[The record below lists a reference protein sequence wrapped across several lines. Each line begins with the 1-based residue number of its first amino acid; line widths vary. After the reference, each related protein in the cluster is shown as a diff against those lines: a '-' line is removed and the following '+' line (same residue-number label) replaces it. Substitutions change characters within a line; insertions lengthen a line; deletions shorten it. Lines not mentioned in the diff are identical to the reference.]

1 MCITCYKFGG
11 MRFWL
16 SVLICLLLCGCD
28 FFGEKEDRA
37 AAYRME
43 LEQAARDRQER
54 IDKANAM
61 RTYLDAKCKIV
72 QKKLQTVTNELQMLR
87 ADAEKLED
95 EVSRIASAQG
105 KDSKELSYE
114 VRLLRI
120 LRNETVNELAVK
132 YLAEGFSLQSEEFI
146 ERIRNA
152 RLEEKRFKDAL
163 RKSDEQ
169 LDAAVE
175 ESKNWA
181 DASRTQRDAE
191 IRRLKSEIEKLEK
204 LRQTTRRTM
213 MTTESDRREW
223 MNKMGD
229 YEQEISRKRRQIDY
243 LRNPDANRAIETRA
257 VTRAQ
262 DIQRTAVRIKEERDY
277 NIYRRMKPQ
286 TSAMAITD
294 EMAKNTI
301 DRLRAEIKKKLDAT
315 EAEEK
320 SLLKKSEIAQA
331 IVISIPVSDTGELNR
346 LRARADKEL

>member
-87 ADAEKLED
+87 ADAEKLEN
-95 EVSRIASAQG
+95 EVSWIVSAQG
-105 KDSKELSYE
+105 KDGKELSYE

-120 LRNETVNELAVK
+120 LRNKTVNELAVK

-213 MTTESDRREW
+213 IGTESDRREW

-277 NIYRRMKPQ
+277 NIHRRMKPQ

>member
-1 MCITCYKFGG
+1 
-11 MRFWL
+11 
-16 SVLICLLLCGCD
+16 
-28 FFGEKEDRA
+28 
-37 AAYRME
+37 ME

-87 ADAEKLED
+87 ADAEKLEN
-95 EVSRIASAQG
+95 EVSRIVSAQG
-105 KDSKELSYE
+105 KDGSELSYE

-120 LRNETVNELAVK
+120 LRNKTVNELAVK

-191 IRRLKSEIEKLEK
+191 IRRLKREIEKLEK

-213 MTTESDRREW
+213 MTTESYRREW

-277 NIYRRMKPQ
+277 NIHRRMKPQ

>member
-43 LEQAARDRQER
+43 REQAERDRQER

-87 ADAEKLED
+87 ADAEKLEN
-95 EVSRIASAQG
+95 EVSRIVSAQG
-105 KDSKELSYE
+105 KDGKELSYE

-120 LRNETVNELAVK
+120 LRNKTVNELAVK

-213 MTTESDRREW
+213 MTTESVRREW
-223 MNKMGD
+223 MNKMRD
-229 YEQEISRKRRQIDY
+229 YEQEINRKRGQIDY

-277 NIYRRMKPQ
+277 NIHRRMKPQ
-286 TSAMAITD
+286 TSVMAITD

>member
-28 FFGEKEDRA
+28 FFGEKADRA
-37 AAYRME
+37 AVYRME

-87 ADAEKLED
+87 ADAEKLEN
-95 EVSRIASAQG
+95 EVSQIVSAQG
-105 KDSKELSYE
+105 KDGSELSYE

-120 LRNETVNELAVK
+120 LRNKTVNELAVK

-191 IRRLKSEIEKLEK
+191 IRRLKREIEKLEK

-277 NIYRRMKPQ
+277 NIHRRMKPQ

-301 DRLRAEIKKKLDAT
+301 NRLRAEIKKKLDAT

>member
-1 MCITCYKFGG
+1 MCITCYKFGD

-28 FFGEKEDRA
+28 FFGDKEDRA

-43 LEQAARDRQER
+43 LEQAARNRQER

-87 ADAEKLED
+87 ADAEKLEN
-95 EVSRIASAQG
+95 EVSRIVSAQG
-105 KDSKELSYE
+105 KDGSELSYE

-120 LRNETVNELAVK
+120 LRNKTVNELAVK

-146 ERIRNA
+146 EKVRNA

-175 ESKNWA
+175 ESKNWV

-257 VTRAQ
+257 VSRAQ
-262 DIQRTAVRIKEERDY
+262 DIQRTAVSIKEVRDN
-277 NIYRRMKPQ
+277 NIHRRMKPQ
-286 TSAMAITD
+286 TSVMAITD

>member
-1 MCITCYKFGG
+1 
-11 MRFWL
+11 
-16 SVLICLLLCGCD
+16 LCGCD

-43 LEQAARDRQER
+43 REQAERDRQER

-61 RTYLDAKCKIV
+61 RTYLDSKCKIV
-72 QKKLQTVTNELQMLR
+72 QRKLQSVTNELQMLR
-87 ADAEKLED
+87 TDAEKLEC
-95 EVSRIASAQG
+95 EVSRIVSEQG
-105 KDSKELSYE
+105 KDGKELSYE

-120 LRNETVNELAVK
+120 LRNKTVNELAVK

-213 MTTESDRREW
+213 MGTESDRREW

-262 DIQRTAVRIKEERDY
+262 DIQWNAISIKEKRDL
-277 NIYRRMKPQ
+277 NIHRRMKPQ

-301 DRLRAEIKKKLDAT
+301 DRLRAEIKKKLDVKEV
-315 EAEEK
+315 EAK
-320 SLLKKSEIAQA
+320 SLLKKLEIAQE
-331 IVISIPVSDTGELNR
+331 IVISIPVSDMGELNR

>member
-1 MCITCYKFGG
+1 
-11 MRFWL
+11 
-16 SVLICLLLCGCD
+16 
-28 FFGEKEDRA
+28 
-37 AAYRME
+37 ME

-72 QKKLQTVTNELQMLR
+72 QKKLQTVTKELQMLR
-87 ADAEKLED
+87 ADAEKLEN
-95 EVSRIASAQG
+95 EVSQIVSAQG
-105 KDSKELSYE
+105 KDGSELSYE

-120 LRNETVNELAVK
+120 LRNKTVNELAVK

-191 IRRLKSEIEKLEK
+191 IRRLKREIEKLEK

-213 MTTESDRREW
+213 MTTESYRREW

-277 NIYRRMKPQ
+277 NIHRRMKPQ

>member
-28 FFGEKEDRA
+28 FFGEKADRA
-37 AAYRME
+37 AVYRME

-87 ADAEKLED
+87 ADAEKLEN
-95 EVSRIASAQG
+95 EVSQIVSAQG
-105 KDSKELSYE
+105 KDGSELSYE

-120 LRNETVNELAVK
+120 LRNKTVNELAVK

-191 IRRLKSEIEKLEK
+191 IRRLKREIEKLEK

-213 MTTESDRREW
+213 MTTESYRREW

-277 NIYRRMKPQ
+277 NIHRRMKPQ

>member
-1 MCITCYKFGG
+1 

-87 ADAEKLED
+87 ADAEKLEN
-95 EVSRIASAQG
+95 EVSRIVSAQG
-105 KDSKELSYE
+105 KDGKELSYE

-181 DASRTQRDAE
+181 DASRAQRDAE
-191 IRRLKSEIEKLEK
+191 IRRLEREIEKLEK

-213 MTTESDRREW
+213 MTTESVRREW
-223 MNKMGD
+223 
-229 YEQEISRKRRQIDY
+229 
-243 LRNPDANRAIETRA
+243 
-257 VTRAQ
+257 
-262 DIQRTAVRIKEERDY
+262 
-277 NIYRRMKPQ
+277 
-286 TSAMAITD
+286 
-294 EMAKNTI
+294 KNEG
-301 DRLRAEIKKKLDAT
+301 L
-315 EAEEK
+315 
-320 SLLKKSEIAQA
+320 
-331 IVISIPVSDTGELNR
+331 
-346 LRARADKEL
+346 

>member
-1 MCITCYKFGG
+1 
-11 MRFWL
+11 
-16 SVLICLLLCGCD
+16 
-28 FFGEKEDRA
+28 
-37 AAYRME
+37 ME

-87 ADAEKLED
+87 ADAEKLEN
-95 EVSRIASAQG
+95 EVSQIVSAQG
-105 KDSKELSYE
+105 KDGSELSYE

-120 LRNETVNELAVK
+120 LRNKTVNELAVK

-191 IRRLKSEIEKLEK
+191 IRRLKREIEKLEK

-213 MTTESDRREW
+213 MTTESYRREW

-277 NIYRRMKPQ
+277 NIHRRMKPQ

>member
-28 FFGEKEDRA
+28 FFGDKEDRA

-43 LEQAARDRQER
+43 REQAERDRQEQ

-87 ADAEKLED
+87 ADAEKLEN
-95 EVSRIASAQG
+95 EVSWIVSAQG
-105 KDSKELSYE
+105 KDGKELSYE

-120 LRNETVNELAVK
+120 LRNKTVNELAVK

-213 MTTESDRREW
+213 MTTESVRREW
-223 MNKMGD
+223 MNKMRD
-229 YEQEISRKRRQIDY
+229 YEQEINRKRGQIDY

-277 NIYRRMKPQ
+277 NIHRRMKPQ

-301 DRLRAEIKKKLDAT
+301 DRLRAEIKKKLDVT

>member
-1 MCITCYKFGG
+1 M
-11 MRFWL
+11 FWL

-87 ADAEKLED
+87 ADAEKLEN
-95 EVSRIASAQG
+95 EVSRIVSAQG
-105 KDSKELSYE
+105 KDGSELSYE

-120 LRNETVNELAVK
+120 LRNKTVNELAVK

-175 ESKNWA
+175 ESKTWA

-191 IRRLKSEIEKLEK
+191 IRRLNREIEKLEK
-204 LRQTTRRTM
+204 LRPTTRRTM

-229 YEQEISRKRRQIDY
+229 YENEINRKRRQIDY

-277 NIYRRMKPQ
+277 NIHRRMKPQ
-286 TSAMAITD
+286 ISAMAITD

-346 LRARADKEL
+346 LKARADKEL

>member
-1 MCITCYKFGG
+1 

-28 FFGEKEDRA
+28 FFGDKEDRA

-87 ADAEKLED
+87 ADAEKLEN
-95 EVSRIASAQG
+95 EVSRIVSAQG
-105 KDSKELSYE
+105 KDGSELSYE

-277 NIYRRMKPQ
+277 NIHRRMKPQ

>member
-1 MCITCYKFGG
+1 

-43 LEQAARDRQER
+43 LEQAERDRQER

-87 ADAEKLED
+87 ADAEKLEN
-95 EVSRIASAQG
+95 EVSRIVSAQG
-105 KDSKELSYE
+105 KDGSELSYE

-120 LRNETVNELAVK
+120 LRNKTVNELAVK

-169 LDAAVE
+169 LDVAVE

-191 IRRLKSEIEKLEK
+191 IRRLEREIEKLEK

-213 MTTESDRREW
+213 MATESVRREW
-223 MNKMGD
+223 MNKMRD
-229 YEQEISRKRRQIDY
+229 YEQEINRKRWQIDY

-277 NIYRRMKPQ
+277 NIHRRMKPQ

>member
-43 LEQAARDRQER
+43 REQAERDRQER

-87 ADAEKLED
+87 ADAEKLEN
-95 EVSRIASAQG
+95 EVSRIVSAQG
-105 KDSKELSYE
+105 KDGKELSYE

-120 LRNETVNELAVK
+120 LRNKTVNELAVK

-181 DASRTQRDAE
+181 DASRAQRDAE
-191 IRRLKSEIEKLEK
+191 IRRLEREIEKLEK

-213 MTTESDRREW
+213 MGTESDRREW

-229 YEQEISRKRRQIDY
+229 YEHEINRKRGQIDY

-257 VTRAQ
+257 VAIAQ
-262 DIQRTAVRIKEERDY
+262 DIQRTAVRNKEERDY
-277 NIYRRMKPQ
+277 NIHRRMKPQ

>member
-1 MCITCYKFGG
+1 
-11 MRFWL
+11 
-16 SVLICLLLCGCD
+16 
-28 FFGEKEDRA
+28 
-37 AAYRME
+37 
-43 LEQAARDRQER
+43 
-54 IDKANAM
+54 
-61 RTYLDAKCKIV
+61 
-72 QKKLQTVTNELQMLR
+72 
-87 ADAEKLED
+87 
-95 EVSRIASAQG
+95 
-105 KDSKELSYE
+105 
-114 VRLLRI
+114 LLRI
-120 LRNETVNELAVK
+120 LRNKTVNELAVK
-132 YLAEGFSLQSEEFI
+132 YLAEGFPLQSEEFI

-191 IRRLKSEIEKLEK
+191 IRRLEREIEKLEK

-213 MTTESDRREW
+213 MTTESVRREW
-223 MNKMGD
+223 MNKMRD
-229 YEQEISRKRRQIDY
+229 YEQEINRKRRQIDY

-277 NIYRRMKPQ
+277 NIHRRMKPQ
-286 TSAMAITD
+286 TSVMAITD

>member
-28 FFGEKEDRA
+28 FFGDKEDRA

-43 LEQAARDRQER
+43 LEQAARNRQER

-87 ADAEKLED
+87 ADAEKLEN
-95 EVSRIASAQG
+95 EVSRIVSAQG
-105 KDSKELSYE
+105 KDGSELSYE

-120 LRNETVNELAVK
+120 LRNKTVNELAVK

-146 ERIRNA
+146 EKVRNA

-175 ESKNWA
+175 ESKNWV

-257 VTRAQ
+257 VSRAQ
-262 DIQRTAVRIKEERDY
+262 DIQRTAVSIKEVRDN
-277 NIYRRMKPQ
+277 NIHRRMKPQ
-286 TSAMAITD
+286 TSVMAITD

-320 SLLKKSEIAQA
+320 SLQKKSEIAQT

>member
-1 MCITCYKFGG
+1 
-11 MRFWL
+11 
-16 SVLICLLLCGCD
+16 
-28 FFGEKEDRA
+28 
-37 AAYRME
+37 ME

-87 ADAEKLED
+87 ADAEKLEN
-95 EVSRIASAQG
+95 EVSQIVSAQG
-105 KDSKELSYE
+105 KDGSELSYE

-120 LRNETVNELAVK
+120 LRNKTVNELAVK

-191 IRRLKSEIEKLEK
+191 IRRLKREIEKLEK

-277 NIYRRMKPQ
+277 NIHRRMKPQ

-301 DRLRAEIKKKLDAT
+301 NRLRAEIKKKLDAT